1 MPFYFDDAIRDK
13 TFWVWLNDA
22 DRNVRRTAELL
33 MDNPVYLAD
42 ASGELPEKT
51 PAFQTIDG
59 WRREDAWDI
68 RAQEELAAS
77 APSKYVQI
85 LGRKLI
91 QSEKQQEYLDQ
102 LFYCGP
108 NGEPHPRFR
117 AVSPDVLAKLQLD
130 AIKHTENVLGHGVI
144 GQRFGKPELTA
155 PEQIIDTTGKSPL
168 ELAEENARKAQ
179 GE

>member
-13 TFWVWLNDA
+13 VFWVWLNDA

-33 MDNPVYLAD
+33 ADNPAFLAD
-42 ASGELPEKT
+42 ESGEIPEKT

-59 WRREDAWDI
+59 WRREDLWDK

-77 APSKYVQI
+77 APSKYAQI

-91 QSEKQQEYLDQ
+91 QSEQHQEFLAQ
-102 LFYCGP
+102 LFYCDAEG
-108 NGEPHPRFR
+108 NPHPRFR
-117 AVSPDVLAKLQLD
+117 GVSPDALVKMQLD

-144 GQRFGKPELTA
+144 GQRFGKPELAA
-155 PEQIIDTTGKSPL
+155 PEEVIDTSSKSPL
-168 ELAEENARKAQ
+168 QLAEENARKAQ
-179 GE
+179 GG